1 MSSGASPRSDGKR
14 ALFSAA
20 VRTPGTLVVECG
32 SCRGRTRITYTE
44 FAKRCVPVTAWLPW
58 RTHSRW
64 LRCPS
69 CEQRSWVSTRWFD

>member
-32 SCRGRTRITYTE
+32 SCFVKGTRS
-44 FAKRCVPVTAWLPW
+44 VGVWQ
-58 RTHSRW
+58 SR
-64 LRCPS
+64 S
-69 CEQRSWVSTRWFD
+69 VMYGY